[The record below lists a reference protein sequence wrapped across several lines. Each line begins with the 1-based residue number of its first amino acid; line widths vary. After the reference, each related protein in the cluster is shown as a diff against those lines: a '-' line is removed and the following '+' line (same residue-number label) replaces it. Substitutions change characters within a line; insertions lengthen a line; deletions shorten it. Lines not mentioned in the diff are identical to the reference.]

1 MILVDLNSQFTGI
14 IAGSDMHSSID
25 DVTNINVGDSV
36 ESFVM

>member
-25 DVTNINVGDSV
+25 DISKLRVGDVV
-36 ESFVM
+36 ESIVI